1 MQTLFELKTRPPFD
15 ADTLERIKQTASELL
30 RDAEQA
36 QYTQAIVLFSKKGN
50 EYGTVLPNALSKE
63 APEESALLERL
74 VAADD
79 TAVGYILCM
88 WADANIDIPSRAF
101 RTKLLDVNPE
111 NADANVF
118 VMTQNG
124 VSVMK
129 LGNTMR

>member
-1 MQTLFELKTRPPFD
+1 MQTLFELKMQLPFD
-15 ADTLERIKQTASELL
+15 ADVLERMKQTASELL
-30 RDAEQA
+30 RDAEKE

-50 EYGTVLPNALSKE
+50 EYGAVLPNALSKD

-74 VAADD
+74 RVADD

-124 VSVMK
+124 ASVMK